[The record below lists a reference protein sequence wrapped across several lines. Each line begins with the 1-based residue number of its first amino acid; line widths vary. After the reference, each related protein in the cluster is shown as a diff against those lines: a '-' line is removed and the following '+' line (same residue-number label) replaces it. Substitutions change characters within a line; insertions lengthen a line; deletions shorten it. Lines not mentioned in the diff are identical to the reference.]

1 MVIGISDVNATKERA
16 YSSVEAHIGAY
27 VIFGRI
33 LVAEI
38 ERC

>member
-27 VIFGRI
+27 AMAF
-33 LVAEI
+33 
-38 ERC
+38 